1 MNTLDYIGSK
11 KSLIPFLHEKIKEH
25 IPYLDKCV
33 FGDLFAGA
41 GNFSFFTAPLVKT
54 MIANDLEEYSYIINK
69 ALISCEFTQTLQ
81 ELINELNKLDG
92 DEGIV
97 YKNFSPNKHCER
109 MFFTPENAK
118 LIDAMRKQLYM
129 WLFYNEINQKEHDF
143 LLASLLVSLDKVSNT
158 SCVYGAYLKEFKK
171 SAKKK
176 LIIVPI
182 HTRTEQ
188 HSSGNCATMSS
199 AEIIA
204 KNYEFDAVY
213 LDPPYNQR
221 QYAANYSPLNY
232 IASYDENVILMGK
245 TGLMKD
251 YNKSDFCSKRKVKK
265 SFETLIENL
274 NTRYIF
280 LSYNNEGLLS
290 LEELKTILEKKGRI
304 VLYKKKY
311 PKFKAR
317 RDVAGDFVTEYLWF
331 VEVGCSGY
339 EVITED

>member
-158 SCVYGAYLKEFKK
+158 SCVYGAYLKQFKK
-171 SAKKK
+171 SAQKK
-176 LIIVPI
+176 LRMVPI
-182 HTRTEQ
+182 HTRTENNENN
-188 HSSGNCATMSS
+188 GATMGS
-199 AEIIA
+199 ALMAA
-204 KNYEFDAVY
+204 KMMEFDAVY

-232 IASYDENVILMGK
+232 IVSYDEHVVLTGK

-251 YNKSDFCSKRKVKK
+251 YNKSGFCSKRRVKK
-265 SFETLIENL
+265 SFEELIETL
-274 NTRYIF
+274 KTKYIF

-290 LEELKTILEKKGRI
+290 KEELKTILEKKGE
-304 VLYKKKY
+304 VTLYQKEH
-311 PKFKAR
+311 PKFKAQSKV
-317 RDVAGDFVTEYLWF
+317 DGDFVTEYLWF
-331 VEVGCSGY
+331 VEVGKN
-339 EVITED
+339 

>member
-81 ELINELNKLDG
+81 ELINELNKLDV

-182 HTRTEQ
+182 HTKTENNETN
-188 HSSGNCATMSS
+188 SATIGS

-204 KNYEFDAVY
+204 KNYEFDVVY
-213 LDPPYNQR
+213 LDPPYNHR

-232 IASYDENVILMGK
+232 IVSYDESVVLTGK
-245 TGLMKD
+245 TGLMKN
-251 YNKSDFCSKRKVKK
+251 YNKSGFCSKRKVKK

-290 LEELKTILEKKGRI
+290 QKELKTILEKKGEVI
-304 VLYKKKY
+304 LYQKEY
-311 PKFKAR
+311 PKFKGR
-317 RDVAGDFVTEYLWF
+317 CDVDGDTVTEYLWF
-331 VEVGCSGY
+331 VEV
-339 EVITED
+339 VKN